1 MESDRG
7 SQRSFKRFQG
17 VPVEYLEITGRF
29 KPGGF
34 RGNQEISGAF
44 KGVSGSFQVVS
55 GGLMGTSRGLG
66 GVSGGLRELMN
77 SFWWSLRCFRR
88 FLKCSMR
95 LRSI

>member
-66 GVSGGLRELMN
+66 GVSGGLRGISRGLKGI
-77 SFWWSLRCFRR
+77 SGKISGWLRE
-88 FLKCSMR
+88 S
-95 LRSI
+95 